1 MTNLEFCECTGLT
14 PREFQASLE
23 SGILEAEMGLRREFT
38 AEQAACAR
46 VLKILHNKGVKL
58 RSEVSHF
65 SNSRVL

>member
-1 MTNLEFCECTGLT
+1 MAADTLRQECDERTGKY
-14 PREFQASLE
+14 RENGAGKDCDPLH
-23 SGILEAEMGLRREFT
+23 
-38 AEQAACAR
+38 ACAR